1 MELNTWINAIQA
13 AGTWAIVVLLAYG
26 MGLFSRSKDNMSGDE

>member
-1 MELNTWINAIQA
+1 MDLNTWINAVEA

-26 MGLFSRSKDNMSGDE
+26 MGLFNRSEKGDQE